1 MSKLKKLKKELR
13 ELRAKQA
20 QDRVGLEKQA
30 AYTTA
35 QLQQALDLLG
45 FGVERDQIDTTCSWD
60 DQVRTVPGPARLA
73 LHPALQDLL
82 HSSPGLTAGLTLRDV
97 VVRET
102 QERVGGPDFTRWW
115 TSQVEEHGPTIQA
128 KAQEYGSNSLR
139 QVGALFLR
147 DRGLEGFTETEEL
160 VAGCAVYAH
169 GKLERVLDALL
180 AGTLPSDDTLHD
192 LQVYAAMAQYIKTTG
207 VWP

>member
-1 MSKLKKLKKELR
+1 MGKLKKLKKELR
-13 ELRAKQA
+13 ALQEQQRL
-20 QDRVGLEKQA
+20 DRSALESKLSK
-30 AYTTA
+30 TTA
-35 QLQQALDLLG
+35 QIQQALDLLG
-45 FGVERDQIDTTCSWD
+45 FGVERDQIDVTFTGD
-60 DQVRTVPGPARLA
+60 DQVCNIPGPARLV

-82 HSSPGLTAGLTLRDV
+82 YRKEVINEEQASVPTV
-97 VVRET
+97 K
-102 QERVGGPDFTRWW
+102 VGPPDFNRWW
-115 TSQVEEHGPTIQA
+115 ASQVEEHAPTIQA
-128 KAQEYGSNSLR
+128 KATEYGSNSLR

-147 DRGLEGFTETEEL
+147 DRGLEGFTEAEEL